1 MSAPFPALLD
11 LALRFCPHAERDVSA
26 RLWREGRRRK
36 LLNYLWVEFLL
47 ARGSARL
54 WGGKPYWL
62 TVDPTNFCQLHCP
75 FCPTGANRGVR
86 TKSEMTLE
94 HFELLMER
102 LGPTLVHVDM
112 INWGESLLHKRL
124 PEMIACAKSHGAFV
138 KLDANLNDMP
148 PGTPERLVRS
158 GLDLLSVSIDGLTQE
173 TYEKYRVGGNL
184 EKVLANLRELLAKRA
199 ELGSATPRVRWQFL
213 VFKHNEHEADRV
225 AEFARAV
232 GVDRADVTPASLP
245 DEPGYLWEWLPRA
258 PRFQRYA
265 LPAAEPPAAETARAR
280 ESAHVKKTSSSLAFH
295 ARRHGAA
302 SMLGWRAL
310 LADAARVR
318 SPGDALFVL
327 HRWRDLAREAARGG
341 KTLSPSSGAPEASR
355 LCKWPWAGVAVNP
368 NGSVSPCCSIESEQ
382 DDLGNVFAQR
392 WDALWNGRA
401 YRAARRHVRR
411 FSLGRAS
418 VRPGSDHVCE
428 RCTII
433 GRANFQFPRA

>member
-1 MSAPFPALLD
+1 VNPPLLV
-11 LALRFCPHAERDVSA
+11 LALVRRFCPHAEEPVFV
-26 RLWREGRRRK
+26 RLWKEGRRRK

-47 ARGSARL
+47 ARGSVRL

-86 TKSEMTLE
+86 SKSEMSLE
-94 HFELLMER
+94 HFELLMAR

-124 PEMIACAKSHGAFV
+124 PEMIACAKSHGAYV

-173 TYEKYRVGGNL
+173 TYERYRVGGSL

-199 ELGSATPRVRWQFL
+199 ELASATPRIRWQFL
-213 VFKHNEHEADRV
+213 VFKHNEHEAPRV

-232 GVDRADVTPASLP
+232 GVDHADVTPASLP
-245 DEPGYLWEWLPRA
+245 DEPAYLAEWLPRD
-258 PRFQRYA
+258 PRYQRYA
-265 LPAAEPPAAETARAR
+265 PPAVEAPAAERERAR
-280 ESAHVKKTSSSLAFH
+280 TNAHVRKTPSSLAFH
-295 ARRHGAA
+295 ARRHRA
-302 SMLGWRAL
+302 SSLFGPRTL
-310 LADAARVR
+310 LAEALRVR
-318 SPGDALFVL
+318 GPGDVLFLL
-327 HRWRDLAREAARGG
+327 HRYRDLIRDIARSARPA
-341 KTLSPSSGAPEASR
+341 PSSEAGGR
-355 LCKWPWAGVAVNP
+355 LCKWPWAGIAVNP
-368 NGSVSPCCSIESEQ
+368 NGSASPCCSIESEN

-392 WDALWNGRA
+392 WSALWNGGA

-411 FSLGRAS
+411 YSLGRTGVKA
-418 VRPGSDHVCE
+418 GSDHVCE

-433 GRANFQFPRA
+433 GRANFQFPRSEP